1 MHEVITVQN
10 VQSCACVSFACWRAL
25 AQARAR
31 CSRIVRVSIGRDVRG
46 RPAGSFDA
54 RARYARSTAVALFVK
69 ATELVSRTRPKTKA
83 SEFARGLSSFKLLL
97 LGGLLEMPLHVA
109 LVDAGCAV
117 PIFELTATARRK
129 HGNARGCGLDG
140 DGCMSAV
147 IAITRGNR
155 DLPATVISPPTN
167 IRRQTRIDLR
177 GLDFW

>member
-69 ATELVSRTRPKTKA
+69 ATALVSRTRPKTKA

-109 LVDAGCAV
+109 FVDAGCAV
-117 PIFELTATARRK
+117 PIFELTATAWRK
-129 HGNARGCGLDG
+129 HGNAWGCGLDG
-140 DGCMSAV
+140 NGCMSAV
-147 IAITRGNR
+147 IATTGGNR

-167 IRRQTRIDLR
+167 IRRQTGIDVSGFDLR
-177 GLDFW
+177 